1 MVAPSKNWN
10 LEAAKPFPASRR
22 PWLKEVIETHGPAM
36 RRMLRRML
44 GDDEEAHDV
53 YQDCICHLAA
63 RTEAAPVRNAGAY
76 AYQTAANLA
85 IETIRRRRRRAAH
98 WQRVVHTT
106 CQQQDPQ
113 ADNPARPAQRVP
125 ASRLAELGRAVGTL
139 PDHLRQVIVLRDLM
153 ELPYGRVGEIL
164 GIRPTTARVY
174 RRQAIVR
181 LGGMLAPA
189 IPEV

>member
-10 LEAAKPFPASRR
+10 LEAAKPFPASGR
-22 PWLKEVIETHGPAM
+22 PWLKEVVETHGPAM
-36 RRMLRRML
+36 RRMLKRML
-44 GDDEEAHDV
+44 GDDEEAREV
-53 YQDCICHLAA
+53 YQDCICHLAG
-63 RTEAAPVRNAGAY
+63 RAATTPVQNTGAY

-98 WQRVVHTT
+98 WQGVVRTT

-113 ADNPARPAQRVP
+113 ADNPARAAQRVP
-125 ASRLAELGRAVGTL
+125 ASRLADLRRAVDTL
-139 PDHLRQVIVLRDLM
+139 PDHLRQVVVLRDLM

-181 LGGMLAPA
+181 LGGMMASA
-189 IPEV
+189 GFEV